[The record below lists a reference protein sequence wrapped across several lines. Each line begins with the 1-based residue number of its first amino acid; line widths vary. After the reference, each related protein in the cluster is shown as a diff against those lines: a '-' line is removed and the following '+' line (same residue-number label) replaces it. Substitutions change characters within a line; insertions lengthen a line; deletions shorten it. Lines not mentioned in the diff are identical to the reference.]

1 MNFLAPTLAAVSQ
14 SVSFLLDKAALRVRG
29 MHFEGYL
36 GMSFP
41 LLFAFSL
48 ILLVIFAPPFPPEV
62 FLWPMSGIFAASA
75 LLIIVMNIVFYRA
88 MAKEE
93 MQELEV
99 LELLE
104 RIPAILV
111 TAAVFTDERAPVVVG
126 AALVSSLAIAWSH
139 WTGKKFSMKR
149 TSLQFIILGFITA
162 PIRVALT
169 KILLGLWHPL
179 SLEIARNAVFSVAF
193 WPMYRRDMQ
202 TVPRKAAFMVILAN
216 ILTFAA
222 AVLGH
227 LSYQLS
233 GVVYTILLMS
243 LQPFLVYLGAVLF
256 LGERFHPR
264 KFAAFVVVLVSI
276 LVVQFG

>member
-1 MNFLAPTLAAVSQ
+1 MNFLTPALAAVSQ
-14 SVSFLLDKAALRVRG
+14 SASFLLDKAALRIRG
-29 MHFEGYL
+29 MTFEGYL

-41 LLFAFSL
+41 LLFALSL
-48 ILLVIFAPPFPPEV
+48 ILLIVFSPPFPQEL
-62 FLWPMSGIFAASA
+62 FAWPMSGIFALSA
-75 LLIIVMNIVFYRA
+75 ALIILMNVVFYRA

-104 RIPAILV
+104 RVPAILV
-111 TAAVFTDERAPVVVG
+111 TAAVFSDERAPVVVG

-139 WTGKKFSMKR
+139 WTGKKFSIKR
-149 TSLQFIILGFITA
+149 TSLQFILLGFITA
-162 PIRVALT
+162 PIRVGLT
-169 KILLGLWHPL
+169 KILLTAWSPV
-179 SLEIARNAVFSVAF
+179 SLEIARNAVFSVVF
-193 WPMYRRDMQ
+193 WPAYRRDMEH
-202 TVPRKAAFMVILAN
+202 VPRRAALMVVLAN

-222 AVLGH
+222 AILSH
-227 LSYQLS
+227 MSYQLS

-243 LQPFLVYLGAVLF
+243 LQPFLVYLGAVFF

-264 KFAAFVVVLVSI
+264 KFAAFIVVLVSI